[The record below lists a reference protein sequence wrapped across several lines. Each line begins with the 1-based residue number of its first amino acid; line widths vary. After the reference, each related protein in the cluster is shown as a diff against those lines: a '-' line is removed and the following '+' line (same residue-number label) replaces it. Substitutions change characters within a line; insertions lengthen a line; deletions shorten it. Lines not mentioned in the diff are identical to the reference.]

1 VRLTATVSAPSA
13 LPGSGAIDGN
23 VTFMDGTTTLGTGAI
38 SPSSV
43 ATLDLNS
50 LPVGSHSWSAS
61 HTGNVNYA
69 ISRSTVLPE
78 TVQLATTSVQLNSSF
93 TFPIAGSGITLT
105 AIVSG
110 TGSVPTGT
118 VTFYDGNASLGT
130 STVNGTGQANFSVS
144 TLGAGSHAITASF
157 GGDAKDSGSTSSP
170 LAQLVLQ
177 AVTSIALTSSANPSV
192 AGVSLTFIA
201 SLTSN
206 GSLPKGQIT
215 LKEGS
220 TTLAIGTL
228 GVTGAYSFI
237 VPSLAAGSHAFS
249 VIYAGDADHTA
260 SISSLTQLV
269 QQGTSAI
276 TVISSQNPSVAGQG
290 LVLSAMVTGSGN
302 QPGGAISFLDGTVSL
317 GVVNL
322 DSSGAASLA
331 LSALPIGDHSI
342 TVTYAGDTTHTAA
355 LPGVLVQRV
364 QQLTTSSLS
373 ASANPIIV
381 GAPLQLTATVVGL
394 SGAAATGT
402 VSFTDGPILLGV
414 SRLNPAGVASVSVSS
429 LAAGTHQIIA
439 IYSGDAQSRT
449 SLSSPLSESVNSA
462 GTTIAIASSA
472 NPTIVGNAVTLTANV
487 ASVGEAPTGKV
498 TFLDGSIPL
507 GAVRSRTALHL

>member
-1 VRLTATVSAPSA
+1 MVVQQVATATSLAASVNPGIAGATVRLTATVSAPSA

-237 VPSLAAGSHAFS
+237 VPSLAAGSHALFGDLRGRCRS
-249 VIYAGDADHTA
+249 HGKHLQLDSIGAAGHKRHYRY
-260 SISSLTQLV
+260 IEPESLRR
-269 QQGTSAI
+269 G
-276 TVISSQNPSVAGQG
+276 AGFG
-290 LVLSAMVTGSGN
+290 LVGEGYW
-302 QPGGAISFLDGTVSL
+302 
-317 GVVNL
+317 
-322 DSSGAASLA
+322 
-331 LSALPIGDHSI
+331 IG
-342 TVTYAGDTTHTAA
+342 
-355 LPGVLVQRV
+355 
-364 QQLTTSSLS
+364 
-373 ASANPIIV
+373 
-381 GAPLQLTATVVGL
+381 
-394 SGAAATGT
+394 
-402 VSFTDGPILLGV
+402 
-414 SRLNPAGVASVSVSS
+414 
-429 LAAGTHQIIA
+429 
-439 IYSGDAQSRT
+439 
-449 SLSSPLSESVNSA
+449 
-462 GTTIAIASSA
+462 
-472 NPTIVGNAVTLTANV
+472 
-487 ASVGEAPTGKV
+487 
-498 TFLDGSIPL
+498 
-507 GAVRSRTALHL
+507 